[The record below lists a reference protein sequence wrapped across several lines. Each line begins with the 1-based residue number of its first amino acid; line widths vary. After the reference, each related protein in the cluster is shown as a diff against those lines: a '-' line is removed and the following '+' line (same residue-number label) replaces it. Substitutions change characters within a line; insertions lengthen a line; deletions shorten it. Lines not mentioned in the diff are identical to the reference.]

1 MNEEL
6 ITVGKLGKTRG
17 LNGELYV
24 TPLTDFPDR
33 FIGLKEIFVGNRGVW
48 EKMSIV
54 SSRMIGDRPVIGIAG
69 VTTPEAAARLTNRE
83 LAVPRDE
90 LVKLPDDVYYVFDL
104 IGCSV
109 FGGENGERLGEL
121 KDVESYPAND
131 VYLVEMADG
140 SRRILPATKQ
150 AVKLVDLKNRRIVV
164 DADSLLEN
172 E

>member
-6 ITVGKLGKTRG
+6 ITVGKIGKTRG

-33 FIGLKEIFVGNRGVW
+33 FIGLKEIFVGNRGAW
-48 EKMSIV
+48 ERMNIV

-69 VTTPEAAARLTNRE
+69 FTTPEAAARLTNRE

-90 LVKLPDDVYYVFDL
+90 LVELPDDVYYVFDL
-104 IGCSV
+104 IGCTV
-109 FGGENGERLGEL
+109 VGGENGERLGEV

-131 VYLVEMADG
+131 VYLVQMADG
-140 SRRILPATKQ
+140 SRRILPPTKQ

>member
-1 MNEEL
+1 MNEAL

-17 LNGELYV
+17 LHGELYV

-33 FIGLKEIFVGNRGVW
+33 FIGLKEIFVGNRGTW
-48 EKMSIV
+48 EKMCIV

-69 VTTPEAAARLTNRE
+69 FTTPEAAARLTNRE

-90 LVKLPDDVYYVFDL
+90 LVELPDDMYYVFDL

-109 FGGENGERLGEL
+109 VSGENSDRLGEV

-131 VYLVEMADG
+131 VYLVEMTDG

-164 DADSLLEN
+164 DADSLLES